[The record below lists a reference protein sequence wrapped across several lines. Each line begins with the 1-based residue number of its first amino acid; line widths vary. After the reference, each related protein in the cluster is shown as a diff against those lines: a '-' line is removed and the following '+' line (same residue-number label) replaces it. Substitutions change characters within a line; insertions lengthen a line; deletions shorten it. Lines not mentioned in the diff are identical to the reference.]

1 MNKTL
6 PYYLISKTEEDRQF
20 FYSHEGYFNFW
31 DEYLIMNIKE
41 GYNKVFTV
49 LVNRP
54 DRKFGKLEIITEDY
68 KAIRDLHIVNSVCSR
83 KPKDMFIDFP
93 ELRKFDFYERRRINK
108 YGNF

>member
-1 MNKTL
+1 MKIL
-6 PYYLISKTEEDRQF
+6 PYFIISKTEEDRQF

-41 GYNKVFTV
+41 GYNKVFIV

-54 DRKFGKLEIITEDY
+54 NKDFGEYENLTEDY
-68 KAIRDLHIVNSVCSR
+68 KVVRDWYIVNSVRSR

-93 ELRKFDFYERRRINK
+93 ELRKFDFLREREMENE
-108 YGNF
+108 

>member
-1 MNKTL
+1 ML

-41 GYNKVFTV
+41 GCNKVFSV

-54 DRKFGKLEIITEDY
+54 NREFGKMEETTEDY
-68 KAIRDLHIVNSVCSR
+68 NIVRDLHIVNSVNIR

-93 ELRKFDFYERRRINK
+93 ELRKFDFLREEVNVKGRQK
-108 YGNF
+108 VL